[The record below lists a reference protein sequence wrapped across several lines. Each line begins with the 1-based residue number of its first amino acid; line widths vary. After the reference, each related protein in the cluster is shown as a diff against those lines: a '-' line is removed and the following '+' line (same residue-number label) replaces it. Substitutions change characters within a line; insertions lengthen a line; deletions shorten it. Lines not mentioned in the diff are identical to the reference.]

1 MFAFNNVI
9 DATFIEI
16 AMIPFLF
23 VLSVFL
29 AGRMATS
36 SEINQRFLMLVISTF
51 VAACFETI
59 LELFT
64 DIRIITVY
72 TKIFYVAM
80 NINAYCLMAYVAA
93 YTGSNTKTFI
103 NVNFFLLCASIV
115 LLFIFKSD
123 EGIYKLFS
131 PGFAVIFVTEGFI
144 LQLVYQNYYGNGQFL
159 VMNLLFILLI
169 DSFIFQ
175 YLFAQNIPVVY
186 TIATMMLVFT
196 FFYMEAPTYRRI
208 ITAHLEVE
216 EARMQ
221 TEESIKRAEAANKA
235 KSNFLAST
243 SHEIRTPMNAILGI
257 NDMIIGELG
266 EKSADEESRNAA
278 QSIRRAGNYLLT
290 LVNNILDI
298 SKIEAGKMELY
309 ENDYHLWEILKECE
323 GYVVHKIGTNTN
335 IRFVLKANND
345 MPEHLHGDVVRLKQ
359 ALINL
364 LDNAVKY
371 TEKGSI
377 SLTVDY
383 RERDNVIITSFT
395 IEDTGLGMREEDIKR
410 IFEPFERANIIET
423 RNILGAGLG
432 LTLVRNILDIMS
444 GTIDVK
450 SKYKEGT
457 KITIEF
463 PQRLASG
470 ERFSMREYEEFVT
483 MNEKAKELEAEKDTG
498 PSIWPDAKILVVDD
512 TPVNLVVAKGML
524 KESQAYIETAE
535 SGEEALDKIKAEHF
549 DIVFLDHKM
558 PGMDGIET
566 LHHAKKYAEGTTF
579 IALTANAGV
588 NARNEYIANG
598 FDDYLPKPFKSLE
611 MMRILKTFL
620 NKKN

>member
-16 AMIPFLF
+16 TMIPFLF
-23 VLSVFL
+23 VLSIFL
-29 AGRMATS
+29 AGRMATTM
-36 SEINQRFLMLVISTF
+36 EMNKRFLFLVVSTLI
-51 VAACFETI
+51 AASLEVI
-59 LELFT
+59 IELFT
-64 DIRIITVY
+64 DTHTITIY
-72 TKIFYVAM
+72 RKIFYAAM

-93 YTGSNTKTFI
+93 YTGSNSKTFL
-103 NVNFFLLCASIV
+103 NFNFLLLCMSI
-115 LLFIFKSD
+115 LMLFMFRSD
-123 EGIYKLFS
+123 DSTYMLFS
-131 PGFAVIFVTEGFI
+131 PGFAIIFVTEGFI
-144 LQLVYQNYYGNGQFL
+144 LQLIYQHYYGNGQFL

-169 DSFIFQ
+169 DSFIMQ
-175 YLFAQNIPVVY
+175 YLFEQNVPLVY

-208 ITAHLEVE
+208 ITIHLELD
-216 EARMQ
+216 EARIR
-221 TEESIKRAEAANKA
+221 TEASIKKAEAANKA

-257 NDMIIGELG
+257 NDMIINELG
-266 EKSADEESRNAA
+266 EKADQESRNAA
-278 QSIRRAGNYLLT
+278 QAIRRSGNYLLS

-298 SKIEAGKMELY
+298 SKIEAGKMDLY
-309 ENDYHLWEILKECE
+309 ENDYHLWELLKECE
-323 GYVVHKIGTNTN
+323 GYVVHKMGSNPN
-335 IRFVLKANND
+335 IRFILEANKN

-371 TEKGSI
+371 TYKGSV
-377 SLTVDY
+377 SLKVDY
-383 RERDNVIITSFT
+383 RKLDNVIITSFT
-395 IEDTGLGMREEDIKR
+395 IEDTGLGMKEEDIGK
-410 IFEPFERANIIET
+410 IFEPFERANIVET

-432 LTLVRNILDIMS
+432 LTLVRNVLDIMS
-444 GTIDVK
+444 GTIDIK

-457 KITIEF
+457 KITIEI
-463 PQRLASG
+463 PQHIASG
-470 ERFSMREYEEFVT
+470 ERFTIKEYEEFVT
-483 MNEKAKELEAEKDTG
+483 MSETAKALEAEKDAG
-498 PSIWPDAKILVVDD
+498 PSVWPDAKILIVDD

-524 KESQAYIETAE
+524 KDSQAKIDTAE
-535 SGEEALDKIKAEHF
+535 SGEDALDKIKAEHF
-549 DIVFLDHKM
+549 DIVFLDHMM

-566 LHHAKKYAEGTTF
+566 LHHAKKYAQDTTF
-579 IALTANAGV
+579 IALTANAGA

-620 NKKN
+620 NKKK